1 MLAIKKKK
9 KSLHGQFYPSFLSLS
24 SVCWQIKRIK
34 FSSEALICCW
44 ISCPCAT
51 STWVKGKAFSE
62 EFFFLL
68 SFCLHRVRQT
78 QLMPCFVSLYAVWM
92 YVEEFPWHHWVSG
105 CQVAASLLSKTK
117 HTGWFSWTP
126 SWSPHYVRPNNQVL
140 LRAHVDSHNNQ
151 IFSKMHFVTTIFTE
165 ITFLQRAVSG
175 HFISYT
181 CIIYCDFIQ

>member
-1 MLAIKKKK
+1 M
-9 KSLHGQFYPSFLSLS
+9 
-24 SVCWQIKRIK
+24 CWQIKRIK

-51 STWVKGKAFSE
+51 STWVKGKACFRRV
-62 EFFFLL
+62 FFLL